1 MNELVTQQR
10 AVAIAQSSQRASL
23 LDIRRDPMSFP
34 RIKDYAPE
42 ALLMELQSSI
52 LMVYQ
57 YRGQKPNSADEIKV
71 MARSL
76 MAELLAD
83 DFGNDTRELSMEEIR
98 RALRKVG
105 LRQGSD
111 MFGINVGSL
120 YNAIQE
126 FRNTEVEDA
135 RQRIAAERRNS
146 NKVGC
151 SHDAIIDKYA
161 AMMRQA
167 AKERGDDTIG

>member
-1 MNELVTQQR
+1 MVTQQR

-23 LDIRRDPMSFP
+23 LDIRRNPMSFP
-34 RIKDYAPE
+34 RIKDYATE

-57 YRGQKPNSADEIKV
+57 YRGQKPVGGAEEIKT

-105 LRQGSD
+105 LRQGAD
-111 MFGINVGSL
+111 MYGINVGSL
-120 YNAIQE
+120 YNAILD

-135 RQRIAAERRNS
+135 RQRIMAEKRNP
-146 NKVGC
+146 NKIGC
-151 SHDAIIDKYA
+151 SRDAIVDKYA
-161 AMMRQA
+161 AMMKQA
-167 AKERGDDTIG
+167 AKDRGDGTI